1 MRVVQNVQMQI
12 GEVDISKMK
21 FDLKSRDDIPKI
33 LRGLQHL
40 YIDLALRTK
49 LFELL
54 EEQVA
59 PKIDKRNGRPG
70 MTLWTI
76 FVCGVVRLDL
86 NIDYD
91 RLHELVNQH
100 NTLREML
107 GHGAFDDERYP
118 FQTLKDNVSLLTP
131 ELLDKINQLVVGGG
145 HVLVKKKAAKRCVG
159 GATPLWLK
167 PMCIIRRISTC
178 CMTRCAK
185 SSRSRRGGAI
195 SMR

>member
-1 MRVVQNVQMQI
+1 MRVVQNVQMEI
-12 GEVDISKMK
+12 GEVDVSKVK

-40 YIDLALRTK
+40 YGDLELRTQ

-54 EEQVA
+54 EAQIS
-59 PKIDKRNGRPG
+59 PKVDKRNGRPG
-70 MTLWTI
+70 MTLWRI

-100 NTLREML
+100 NTVREML
-107 GHGAFDDERYP
+107 GHGIYDKEPYHY
-118 FQTLKDNVSLLTP
+118 QTLKDNVSLLTV
-131 ELLDKINQLVVGGG
+131 ELLDQINQLVVKGG
-145 HVLVKKKAAKRCVG
+145 HVVVKKKETKRSVG
-159 GATPLWLK
+159 GAIPLWLK
-167 PMCIIRRISTC
+167 PMCIIRPISTY

-185 SSRSRRGGAI
+185 
-195 SMR
+195 